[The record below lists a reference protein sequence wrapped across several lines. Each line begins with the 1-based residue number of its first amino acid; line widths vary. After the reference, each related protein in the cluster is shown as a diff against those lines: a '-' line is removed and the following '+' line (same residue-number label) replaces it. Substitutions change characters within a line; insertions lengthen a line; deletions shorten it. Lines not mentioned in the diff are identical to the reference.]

1 MYKYNLALKNQLL
14 TLDDYLLSCGSGDGG
29 TVGGGGS
36 GSGGGGS
43 GSDSSFGG
51 CDCCL
56 L

>member
-29 TVGGGGS
+29 TVGGGSS
-36 GSGGGGS
+36 GSGGSGS
-43 GSDSSFGG
+43 GSDSSCGG